1 MIFYVWYYR
10 TIILNIKI
18 IKPREANI
26 RNRTFNL
33 EENNLFASL
42 GISIIVNTVKVWEMF
57 SLVGPRLFNKVGD
70 CGEQGLIYKKKHK
83 ERI

>member
-42 GISIIVNTVKVWEMF
+42 GISIIVNTVKV
-57 SLVGPRLFNKVGD
+57 
-70 CGEQGLIYKKKHK
+70 
-83 ERI
+83 